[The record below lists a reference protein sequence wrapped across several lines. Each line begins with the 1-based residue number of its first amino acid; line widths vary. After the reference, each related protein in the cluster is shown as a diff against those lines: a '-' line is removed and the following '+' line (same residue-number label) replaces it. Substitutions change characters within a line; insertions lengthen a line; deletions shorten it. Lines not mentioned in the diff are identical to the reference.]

1 MLAIQ
6 KERCEYDVHIGTFYL
21 TSSLNVRELIRIL
34 GWKDL
39 GKQRCG
45 KGRYQVISVKLED

>member
-6 KERCEYDVHIGTFYL
+6 KEGCEYDVHIGTFYL

-45 KGRYQVISVKLED
+45 KGRYRVISVKLED